1 MNMYTKK
8 IVLTKPNKNK
18 GILKKKNMTFYH
30 ILHHVHKSNKIT
42 VKKFHENKMIKLGA
56 INCFNRQ

>member
-1 MNMYTKK
+1 
-8 IVLTKPNKNK
+8 
-18 GILKKKNMTFYH
+18 MTFYH